1 MSIENIIRAWKDED
15 FRATLSAA
23 QRKLLPENPAGDIQL
38 SDSDLRGVVGGTTTT
53 GGSIERTLTYCINR
67 V

>member
-38 SDSDLRGVVGGTTTT
+38 SDADLRGIVGGAGAAAAEHTDA
-53 GGSIERTLTYCINR
+53 GCPKGR

>member
-38 SDSDLRGVVGGTTTT
+38 SDADLRGVVGGTTTQ
-53 GGSIERTLTYCINR
+53 GRLPR
-67 V
+67 A